1 MTKSSN
7 TSAAQSILKFA
18 ASINIIGIN
27 PFVFIP
33 AHILEKIFKQ
43 AGKDKGHIPVKGTIN
58 GLPYKQTLVKYSG
71 EWRLYINTVMLQ
83 NSPKRIG
90 ERINVTVS
98 FDNEPREIKAP
109 RKFIVALNQDSEA
122 KSVFNKL
129 APSLKKEINRYLS
142 SLKTEESLNR
152 NIGKAIDF
160 LKGKGKFVGRT
171 KIP

>member
-1 MTKSSN
+1 
-7 TSAAQSILKFA
+7 
-18 ASINIIGIN
+18 
-27 PFVFIP
+27 
-33 AHILEKIFKQ
+33 
-43 AGKDKGHIPVKGTIN
+43 
-58 GLPYKQTLVKYSG
+58 
-71 EWRLYINTVMLQ
+71 MLQ

-90 ERINVTVS
+90 ERISVTIS
-98 FDNEPREIKAP
+98 FDNEPREVKAP
-109 RKFIVALNQDSEA
+109 RKFIVALNQDDEA

-152 NIGKAIDF
+152 NIDKAIDF